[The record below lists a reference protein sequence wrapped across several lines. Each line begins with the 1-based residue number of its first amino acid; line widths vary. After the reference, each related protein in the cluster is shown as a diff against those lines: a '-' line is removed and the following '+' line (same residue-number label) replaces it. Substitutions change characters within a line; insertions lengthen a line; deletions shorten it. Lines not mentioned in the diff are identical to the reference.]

1 MAQQANLQV
10 ASRTVTGKGAARS
23 LRREGKVPGVIY
35 GHGREAESVT
45 VDTATLK
52 KMLVGISAA
61 TTIVDVTVD
70 GRAPVKALI
79 REIQRDSLR
88 PADIIHLDL
97 YEVRSDEE
105 ITLQVPVRL
114 IGIPDGVRN
123 FGGVLDHVL
132 RELEIEVLPADI
144 PEHVDLDVTALA
156 IGHSLFVRDL
166 QVPKAKVL
174 NDPDTPICT
183 VVAPRAEEAPGGGR
197 RRGGCAGRAG
207 AHPEAEGRGRG
218 RDRREGLSPARDR
231 WAGQPRPGV
240 RRNPAQRRVSIG
252 RPPGGPLASWDRSA
266 AASARGRPRERGT
279 AAPCA

>member
-10 ASRTVTGKGAARS
+10 SIRTGTGKGAARS
-23 LRREGKVPGVIY
+23 LRREGKIPGVIY
-35 GHGREAESVT
+35 GHGREAEPVAIDT
-45 VDTATLK
+45 VSLQ
-52 KMLVGISAA
+52 KMLGGVSAA
-61 TTIVDVTVD
+61 TTIVDVAID
-70 GRAPVKALI
+70 GRAPVRALI

-88 PADIIHLDL
+88 PAEIIHLDL

-132 RELEIEVLPADI
+132 RELEIEVLPSDI

-166 QVPKAKVL
+166 KVEKAKVL

-183 VVAPRAEEAPGGGR
+183 VVAPRTEEAP
-197 RRGGCAGRAG
+197 APVEEVVTAE
-207 AHPEAEGRGRG
+207 PELIRKPKAE
-218 RDRREGLSPARDR
+218 DEDETEPKA
-231 WAGQPRPGV
+231 
-240 RRNPAQRRVSIG
+240 
-252 RPPGGPLASWDRSA
+252 
-266 AASARGRPRERGT
+266 
-279 AAPCA
+279 